1 MKTRSLYV
9 PEQAARQIIEDFM
22 PRVRPASIEAMIDV
36 LYNKLIA
43 SEAAAKHHV
52 THQSLSKNL
61 KTFENLVYK
70 IANYPL

>member
-1 MKTRSLYV
+1 MKTRTLYV
-9 PEQAARQIIEDFM
+9 PEHIARQIIKDFM
-22 PRVRPASIEAMIDV
+22 PRVKPASIEAMIDV
-36 LYNKLIA
+36 LDNKLIA

-70 IANYPL
+70 IANYPA